1 VLAAIIYVD
10 DTDLLLVGRTRDIH
24 LDEFFQQAQSAV
36 MDWGFI
42 VQATGGYLKSSAKCF
57 WYMMAWHWHKGVP
70 TLRSLRQLPNYA
82 LMIPQQDGSRALV
95 KLRDVHDP

>member
-1 VLAAIIYVD
+1 MLAAIIYVD

-95 KLRDVHDP
+95 KLRDVYDP